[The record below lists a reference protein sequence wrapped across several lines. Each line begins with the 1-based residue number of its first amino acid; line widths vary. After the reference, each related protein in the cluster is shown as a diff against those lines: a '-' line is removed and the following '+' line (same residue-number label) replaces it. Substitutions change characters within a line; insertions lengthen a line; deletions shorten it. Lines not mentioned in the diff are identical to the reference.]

1 MTVSGLITTS
11 MKNMNM
17 NGDAAADMHAVVE
30 SFIIG
35 VVKDLVCMSEKD
47 DGGAEQLTWHGTKS
61 DLLELLRVAYDSG
74 EVMTADG
81 VQMAFSEMVRRVFG
95 VLHVSP
101 VTNPYARLQRA
112 EMRKGIRSVSMHQRL
127 EYIAGHEGMERVKE
141 TVGGLMVR

>member
-1 MTVSGLITTS
+1 M
-11 MKNMNM
+11 
-17 NGDAAADMHAVVE
+17 
-30 SFIIG
+30 
-35 VVKDLVCMSEKD
+35 
-47 DGGAEQLTWHGTKS
+47 
-61 DLLELLRVAYDSG
+61 AYDSG

-127 EYIAGHEGMERVKE
+127 EYIAGHEGIERVKE
-141 TVGGLMVR
+141 TVGGLIVR

>member
-1 MTVSGLITTS
+1 MTVSGFITTS

-17 NGDAAADMHAVVE
+17 NSDAAADMHAVVE

-35 VVKDLVCMSEKD
+35 VVKDLVCMSEKG
-47 DGGAEQLTWHGTKS
+47 DGGAEQLSWRGTKS

-141 TVGGLMVR
+141 TVSGMTGR